1 MITKNELDKL
11 VEKYEKR
18 SFTDNDPSQFLR
30 KYTDK
35 NDTETASFISAL
47 FSFGKREAFIEKL
60 NLIFDIMNPSP
71 YKFIINFNGKGFE
84 GFKYRFIK
92 EEDLTDLLLC
102 LKKLYI
108 KGETLNSLFEYGYKK
123 SGSIKGMLQ
132 IVVDYFY
139 SNAKNPESRGFK
151 HLLPNPQKGS
161 ALKRFC
167 MFLRWMVR
175 DGEVDLGLWN
185 FIPKSE
191 LIIPMD
197 THVIQQAQ
205 KMGLLNSPKA
215 DFKTAQILTQ
225 VLKKYDIKDPVK
237 YDFALFGYGI
247 DND

>member
-92 EEDLTDLLLC
+92 
-102 LKKLYI
+102 
-108 KGETLNSLFEYGYKK
+108 
-123 SGSIKGMLQ
+123 
-132 IVVDYFY
+132 
-139 SNAKNPESRGFK
+139 
-151 HLLPNPQKGS
+151 
-161 ALKRFC
+161 
-167 MFLRWMVR
+167 
-175 DGEVDLGLWN
+175 
-185 FIPKSE
+185 
-191 LIIPMD
+191 
-197 THVIQQAQ
+197 
-205 KMGLLNSPKA
+205 
-215 DFKTAQILTQ
+215 
-225 VLKKYDIKDPVK
+225 
-237 YDFALFGYGI
+237 
-247 DND
+247 